1 MEASKKDLGHQLV
14 ELPAAPRSV
23 ILIHPVLAAFEKG
36 DGSGSGQGKPTSGK
50 RREQVRHAQRYVNL
64 YHSHPLLYSPP
75 FGAFHLLHNSTDR
88 AEQSEHSTHRQ
99 RTQNYIKTLES
110 EVVRLRGSEGDLM
123 SENKKLSSQVDI
135 LRTALILA
143 DVPLPAGFE
152 TSTQLAQPPSL
163 SPEMPASVSFK
174 TDNLNHQR
182 LHVDWTTQP
191 YQQPAPTPA
200 PQWPTVGL
208 APSASYSRQ
217 GGNPSAK
224 PLPTLPKDFDS
235 TYDNPL
241 PGMASRTLDT
251 AEVAI
256 DFVLALEHICMPHIP
271 HPADPPSDEPT
282 NHALLMSTALAAQAP
297 GPPQTNSRWSAN
309 GSMIKELLNL
319 ASAINLQGEITPVEA
334 WHRLRQHPGF
344 SRLDKWALEKIKG
357 DLSASVR
364 CCK

>member
-1 MEASKKDLGHQLV
+1 MEASKKDPGHQLV
-14 ELPAAPRSV
+14 ELPAAPRQTNSRY
-23 ILIHPVLAAFEKG
+23 AASEKG
-36 DGSGSGQGKPTSGK
+36 DGSGSGQGKPTPGK
-50 RREQVRHAQRYVNL
+50 RREQVRHAQR
-64 YHSHPLLYSPP
+64 
-75 FGAFHLLHNSTDR
+75 
-88 AEQSEHSTHRQ
+88 THRQ

-152 TSTQLAQPPSL
+152 TSPQLAQAPPL
-163 SPEMPASVSFK
+163 DPEMPASVSFR

-182 LHVDWTTQP
+182 LHVDWPTQP

-200 PQWPTVGL
+200 PQWPTVGQ
-208 APSASYSRQ
+208 APNASYSRQ
-217 GGNPSAK
+217 GGNSSAK
-224 PLPTLPKDFDS
+224 PLPTLPK
-235 TYDNPL
+235 
-241 PGMASRTLDT
+241 
-251 AEVAI
+251 
-256 DFVLALEHICMPHIP
+256 
-271 HPADPPSDEPT
+271 ADPPSDEPT
-282 NHALLMSTALAAQAP
+282 NHALLMSTALTAQAP
-297 GPPQTNSRWSAN
+297 GPPQPNASWSAN

-319 ASAINLQGEITPVEA
+319 ASAINLQGEVTPVEA

-364 CCK
+364 CCA